1 MYKQTFK
8 KFSLL
13 WSLLCLAIVLQAQIP
28 AGYYDGAKGAKGSNL
43 KTALFK
49 IVSGHKALSYD
60 DLWNAYK
67 TTDVRSDG
75 KIWDMYSSKTNYSV
89 NDHGGGYR
97 KEGDMFNREHSF
109 PKSWFN
115 DAKPMYTDLFHLYPT
130 DGYVN
135 GRRSN
140 YPYGENNG
148 ELYSSANGFSKLGKC
163 TTEGYSGTVF
173 EPNDEYKGDLARTYF
188 YMATA
193 YEDRISSWSSPMLS
207 GDAYPAYAKWV
218 VNMLLRWAKE
228 DPVSQKEF
236 DRNNAVYKIQHNRNP
251 FIDYPGLEQYVW
263 GAQTS
268 TAFDPDNYEGGTGG
282 GGVTPPNPPV
292 PSVVV
297 APTFSPVAGVV
308 TKGSTV
314 TISTPTK
321 GATIY
326 YTVNAGELKTA
337 HEKAEVVINEN
348 TTIKAYSMLGE
359 NKSNEVVATYTVVTQ
374 PTEGENVYVLTTD
387 ASSLAAGTKFLIVC
401 TSQQKALS
409 AAATKGKFRQ
419 PASVSIAADHSIAT
433 TIVNSDSHELYPVE
447 LTLVGTSDA
456 WSILDAAT
464 HTYLAIEKNANAL
477 SSIANNTNLN
487 AQWTISISDK
497 EATITNCEYTARSI
511 RYNKEQPRFSTY
523 TANQQPVQ
531 IYVSAAS
538 TSLLQ
543 PATSVQQH
551 VIVYD
556 LNGQFVRVASSINDA
571 FTGLPAGLYIVNG
584 KKVLVR

>member
-13 WSLLCLAIVLQAQIP
+13 WSLMCLAIVLQAQIP
-28 AGYYDGAKGAKGSNL
+28 ADYYDGAKGAKGSNL

-148 ELYSSANGFSKLGKC
+148 EIYSSADGFSKLGKC

-207 GDAYPAYAKWV
+207 GNAYPAYAKWV

-228 DPVSQKEF
+228 DPVSQKEI

-292 PSVVV
+292 PSVVGV
-297 APTFSPVAGVV
+297 PTFSPAAGVV

-337 HEKAEVVINEN
+337 FEKAEVVINEN

-374 PTEGENVYVLTTD
+374 PTEVGCSKS
-387 ASSLAAGTKFLIVC
+387 AIFFC
-401 TSQQKALS
+401 T
-409 AAATKGKFRQ
+409 F
-419 PASVSIAADHSIAT
+419 
-433 TIVNSDSHELYPVE
+433 
-447 LTLVGTSDA
+447 
-456 WSILDAAT
+456 
-464 HTYLAIEKNANAL
+464 
-477 SSIANNTNLN
+477 
-487 AQWTISISDK
+487 
-497 EATITNCEYTARSI
+497 
-511 RYNKEQPRFSTY
+511 
-523 TANQQPVQ
+523 
-531 IYVSAAS
+531 
-538 TSLLQ
+538 
-543 PATSVQQH
+543 
-551 VIVYD
+551 
-556 LNGQFVRVASSINDA
+556 
-571 FTGLPAGLYIVNG
+571 FTQ
-584 KKVLVR
+584 

>member
-13 WSLLCLAIVLQAQIP
+13 WSLMCLAIALQAQIP
-28 AGYYDGAKGAKGSNL
+28 AGYYDGAKGAKGKNL

-60 DLWNAYK
+60 ELWDAYK

-75 KIWDMYSSKTNYSV
+75 KIWDMYSNKTNYSV
-89 NDHGGGYR
+89 NDHGGGYK

-135 GRRSN
+135 GMRSN

-148 ELYSSANGFSKLGKC
+148 EIYSSAGGFSKKGKC
-163 TTEGYSGTVF
+163 TTEGYSGIVF

-193 YEDRISSWSSPMLS
+193 YEDKIASWSSPMLS

-228 DPVSQKEF
+228 DPVSQKEI

-268 TAFDPDNYEGGTGG
+268 TAFDPDDYQGGTG
-282 GGVTPPNPPV
+282 GGVTPPEPPV
-292 PSVVV
+292 TTELV
-297 APTFSPVAGVV
+297 APTFSPVAGLVK
-308 TKGSTV
+308 KGTTV
-314 TISTPTK
+314 TISTQTT

-326 YTVNAGELKTA
+326 YTVNEGALKTA
-337 HEKAEVVINEN
+337 YEKAEVVINEN
-348 TTIKAYSMLGE
+348 TTLKAYSMLGE
-359 NKSNEVVATYTVVTQ
+359 KKSDEVVATYTIPTQ
-374 PTEGENVYVLTTD
+374 PTTGSNVYVLTTD
-387 ASSLAAGTKFLIVC
+387 EASLVAGTKFLIVC
-401 TSQQKALS
+401 TSQKQALS
-409 AAATKGKFRQ
+409 AAATKSNYRQ
-419 PASVSIAADHSIAT
+419 PVSVDIAADNSIT
-433 TIVNSDSHELYPVE
+433 TTVNADSEGSYPIE
-447 LTLVGTSDA
+447 LTLAGNSGA
-456 WSILDAAT
+456 WNIYDAAT
-464 HTYLAIEKNANAL
+464 HKYLAVEKDANVL
-477 SSIANNTNLN
+477 SSIENSTTRN
-487 AQWTISISDK
+487 AQWTISISAN
-497 EATITNCEYTARSI
+497 EATIANCEFPTRVI
-511 RYNKEQPRFSTY
+511 NYNKISPRFSTY
-523 TANQQPVQ
+523 TTKQQPVQ
-531 IYVSAAS
+531 IYVLAS
-538 TSLLQ
+538 NTSLWQ
-543 PATSVQQH
+543 PTTSAQK

-556 LNGQFVRVASSINDA
+556 LNGQFVRIANSVNDA
-571 FTGLPAGLYIVNG
+571 FVGLPAGLYIVNG

>member
-13 WSLLCLAIVLQAQIP
+13 WSLMCLAIVLQAQIP
-28 AGYYDGAKGAKGSNL
+28 AGYYDGAKGAKGKNL

-49 IVSGHKALSYD
+49 IVSEHKALSYNE
-60 DLWNAYK
+60 LWDAYK

-75 KIWDMYSSKTNYSV
+75 KIWDMYSNKTNYSV

-115 DAKPMYTDLFHLYPT
+115 DARPMYTDLFHLYPT

-148 ELYSSANGFSKLGKC
+148 EQYSSAGGFSKLGKC
-163 TTEGYSGTVF
+163 TTEGYSGIVF

-193 YEDRISSWSSPMLS
+193 YEDKIASWSSPMLS

-228 DPVSQKEF
+228 DPVSQKEI

-268 TAFDPDNYEGGTGG
+268 TAFDPDDYQGGTG
-282 GGVTPPNPPV
+282 GGVTPPEPPV
-292 PSVVV
+292 TTELV
-297 APTFSPVAGVV
+297 APTFSPVAGLVK
-308 TKGSTV
+308 KGTTV
-314 TISTPTK
+314 TISTQTT

-326 YTVNAGELKTA
+326 YTVNEGKLKTA
-337 HEKAEVVINEN
+337 YEKAEVVINEN
-348 TTIKAYSMLGE
+348 TTLKAYSMLGE
-359 NKSNEVVATYTVVTQ
+359 KKSDEVVATYTIPTQ
-374 PTEGENVYVLTTD
+374 PTTGSNVYVLTTD
-387 ASSLAAGTKFLIVC
+387 EASLVAGTKFLIVC
-401 TSQQKALS
+401 TSQKQALS
-409 AAATKGKFRQ
+409 AAATKSNYRQ
-419 PASVSIAADHSIAT
+419 PVSVDIAADNSIT
-433 TIVNSDSHELYPVE
+433 TTVNADSEGSYPIE
-447 LTLVGTSDA
+447 LTLAGKSGA
-456 WSILDAAT
+456 WNIYDAAT
-464 HTYLAIEKNANAL
+464 HKYLAVEKNTNAL
-477 SSIANNTNLN
+477 SSIENSTTRN
-487 AQWTISISDK
+487 AQWTISISAN
-497 EATITNCEYTARSI
+497 EATITNCEFPTRVI
-511 RYNKEQPRFSTY
+511 NYNKSQPRFSTY
-523 TANQQPVQ
+523 TTKQQPVQ
-531 IYVSAAS
+531 IYVLAS
-538 TSLLQ
+538 NTSLWQ
-543 PATSVQQH
+543 PTTSAQK

-556 LNGQFVRVASSINDA
+556 LNGQFVRIANSVNDA
-571 FTGLPAGLYIVNG
+571 FVGLPAGLYIVNG
-584 KKVLVR
+584 EKVLVR

>member
-13 WSLLCLAIVLQAQIP
+13 WSLMCLAIVLQAQIP
-28 AGYYDGAKGAKGSNL
+28 AGYYDGAKVAKGKNL

-60 DLWNAYK
+60 ELWNAYK

-75 KIWDMYSSKTNYSV
+75 KIWDMYSNKTNYSV

-115 DAKPMYTDLFHLYPT
+115 DARPMYTDLFHLYPT

-148 ELYSSANGFSKLGKC
+148 EQYSSAGGFSKLGKC
-163 TTEGYSGTVF
+163 TTEGYSGIVF

-193 YEDRISSWSSPMLS
+193 YEDKIASWSSPMLS

-228 DPVSQKEF
+228 DPVSQKEI

-268 TAFDPDNYEGGTGG
+268 TAFDPDDYQGGTG
-282 GGVTPPNPPV
+282 GGVTPPEPPV
-292 PSVVV
+292 TTELV
-297 APTFSPVAGVV
+297 APTFSPVAGLVK
-308 TKGSTV
+308 KGTTV
-314 TISTPTK
+314 TISTQTT

-326 YTVNAGELKTA
+326 YTVNEGKLKTA
-337 HEKAEVVINEN
+337 YEKAEVVINEN
-348 TTIKAYSMLGE
+348 TTLKAYSMLGE
-359 NKSNEVVATYTVVTQ
+359 KKSDEVVATYTIPTQ
-374 PTEGENVYVLTTD
+374 PTTGSNVYVLTTD
-387 ASSLAAGTKFLIVC
+387 EASLVAGTKFLIVC
-401 TSQQKALS
+401 TSQKQALS
-409 AAATKGKFRQ
+409 AAATKSNYRQ
-419 PASVSIAADHSIAT
+419 PVSVDIAADNSIT
-433 TIVNSDSHELYPVE
+433 TTVNADSEGSYPIE
-447 LTLVGTSDA
+447 LTLAGKSGA
-456 WSILDAAT
+456 WNIYDAAT
-464 HTYLAIEKNANAL
+464 HKYLAVEKNTNAL
-477 SSIANNTNLN
+477 SSIENSTTRN
-487 AQWTISISDK
+487 AQWTISISAN
-497 EATITNCEYTARSI
+497 EATITNCEFPTRVI
-511 RYNKEQPRFSTY
+511 NYNKSQPRFSTY
-523 TANQQPVQ
+523 TTKQQPVQ
-531 IYVSAAS
+531 IYVLAS
-538 TSLLQ
+538 NTSLWQ
-543 PATSVQQH
+543 PTTSAQK

-556 LNGQFVRVASSINDA
+556 LNGQFVRIANSVNDA
-571 FTGLPAGLYIVNG
+571 FVGLPAGLYIVNG
-584 KKVLVR
+584 EKVLVR